1 VGTCQDESS
10 ALYVLHK
17 ILQIMNIQP
26 IKINNMT
33 PEEKAKELLDR
44 FDLPT
49 GLMTVERKQ
58 CALIVVDEI
67 LKSLEYLDDDSID
80 FFEQVKSEI
89 EKL

>member
-1 VGTCQDESS
+1 
-10 ALYVLHK
+10 
-17 ILQIMNIQP
+17 
-26 IKINNMT
+26 MT

-67 LKSLEYLDDDSID
+67 LKLHHPNIIIYSS
-80 FFEQVKSEI
+80 FENNTMSDMTQVFYWQKVKSEI